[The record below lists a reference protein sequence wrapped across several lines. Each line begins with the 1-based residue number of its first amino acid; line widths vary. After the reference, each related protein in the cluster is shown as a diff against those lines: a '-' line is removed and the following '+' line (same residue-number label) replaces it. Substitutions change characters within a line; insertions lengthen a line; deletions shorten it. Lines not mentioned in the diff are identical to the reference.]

1 MYLRI
6 GRDKVATLAEA
17 VQDSQNYLL
26 KKPVTTIEFV
36 KYLQFLDE
44 CANQIDAM
52 ENDLD
57 YCKELYDIMEEFDI
71 TIPGDDMSNYLS
83 LSVDMG
89 SLRSLVDN
97 KVEKRPKT
105 MRKFNDQMNKDISV
119 LIADVGVIK
128 NECLVRLIIA

>member
-1 MYLRI
+1 M
-6 GRDKVATLAEA
+6 ALADE

-36 KYLQFLDE
+36 NFLQFLEE
-44 CANQIDAM
+44 CSGKIDKM
-52 ENDLD
+52 ENELD

-71 TIPGDDMSNYLS
+71 TIPSEDMSNYLG

-89 SLRSLVDN
+89 SLRSLVDK

-105 MRKFNDQMNKDISV
+105 MKKFNDQMNKDISV
-119 LIADVGVIK
+119 LIADVGIIK
-128 NECLVRLIIA
+128 DECLVRIKSFINY